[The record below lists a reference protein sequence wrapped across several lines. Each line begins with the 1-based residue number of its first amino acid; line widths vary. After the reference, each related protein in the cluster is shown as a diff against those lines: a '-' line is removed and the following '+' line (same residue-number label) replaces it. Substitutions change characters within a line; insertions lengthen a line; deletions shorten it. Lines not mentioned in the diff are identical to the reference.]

1 MLTPKA
7 QRILTTAQPISI
19 RRWLVRRTHC
29 PVGVRRVYVS
39 ISNEGIVDGETAVL
53 NIAALNVG
61 RKVTG
66 EETASCEVLRIDPG
80 NPEVEEEEG
89 NRSETP
95 TRQLRSRLIL
105 GEDRTDPITVNH
117 YYVIYA
123 AIVKTFKT

>member
-1 MLTPKA
+1 M
-7 QRILTTAQPISI
+7 
-19 RRWLVRRTHC
+19 
-29 PVGVRRVYVS
+29 GVRRVYVS
-39 ISNEGIVDGETAVL
+39 ISNEGTVDGETAVL

-61 RKVTG
+61 REVTG

-105 GEDRTDPITVNH
+105 GEDWTDPITVNQ

-123 AIVKTFKT
+123 AIVKSFKTYVENTAVFVCFNLLASAY